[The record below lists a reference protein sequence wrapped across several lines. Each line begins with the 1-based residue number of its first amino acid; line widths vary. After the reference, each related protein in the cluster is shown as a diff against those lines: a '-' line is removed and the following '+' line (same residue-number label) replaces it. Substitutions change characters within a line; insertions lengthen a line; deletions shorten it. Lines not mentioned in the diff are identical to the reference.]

1 MYGGPLQMPLN
12 QQSPQT
18 LQLPLRSPSRPPQ
31 STTHRRGHPAPDDNR
46 PSASKYSFKDAE
58 LRAQSFALLHPWSN
72 FVPRL
77 LLDLTKRPD
86 NRQPTSRN
94 AKPPTL
100 KAVNTP
106 NAYRKPLKNSQ
117 FRKLLRARLSV
128 GGIMRPPTLKEIQP
142 RYRCRAPLKHRRFR
156 RLFLARLMRRSNNPP
171 T

>member
-1 MYGGPLQMPLN
+1 MPFNLQITRPF
-12 QQSPQT
+12 QHTQ
-18 LQLPLRSPSRPPQ
+18 RRPP
-31 STTHRRGHPAPDDNR
+31 TRRMPHAAAIDKGWNTHDNR